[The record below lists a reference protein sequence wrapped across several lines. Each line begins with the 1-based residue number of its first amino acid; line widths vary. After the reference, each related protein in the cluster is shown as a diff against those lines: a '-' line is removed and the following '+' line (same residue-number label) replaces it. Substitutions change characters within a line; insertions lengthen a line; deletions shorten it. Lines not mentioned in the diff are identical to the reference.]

1 MAGKYWYTDEDGKRK
16 RTPAGVDREYER
28 YQSSKK
34 AKRDRAAR
42 NRARREAIRE
52 GKVKKGDRSHEVDHI
67 KGLGEGGS
75 TKKSNT
81 RVVSR
86 TFNRSR
92 KQNSRR
98 RGSRRIKS
106 SWGV

>member
-1 MAGKYWYTDEDGKRK
+1 MGRLWVTSPDGSRH
-16 RTPAGVDREYER
+16 RTAEGNRHEYEK

-42 NRARREAIRE
+42 NRARREALRE
-52 GKVKKGDRSHEVDHI
+52 GRVHKGDNKEIDHI
-67 KGLGEGGS
+67 KGLSEGGS
-75 TKKSNT
+75 AKSSNT
-81 RVVSR
+81 RIVSR
-86 TFNRSR
+86 AFNRSR

-98 RGSRRIKS
+98 RGSRRLKS

>member
-1 MAGKYWYTDEDGKRK
+1 MAGKYWYTDENGKRK
-16 RTPAGVDREYER
+16 RTPAGVAREYER
-28 YQSSKK
+28 FQSSKK

-42 NRARREAIRE
+42 NRARREALRE
-52 GKVKKGDRSHEVDHI
+52 GRVHKGDNKEVDHI

-75 TKKSNT
+75 TKRSNT
-81 RVVSR
+81 RIVSR

>member
-1 MAGKYWYTDEDGKRK
+1 MGRLWENGKR
-16 RTPAGVDREYER
+16 TAAGIAHEYKK

-34 AKRDRAAR
+34 AKKDRAAR
-42 NRARREAIRE
+42 NRARRQALRE
-52 GKVKKGDRSHEVDHI
+52 GRVHKGDNKEIDHI
-67 KGLGEGGS
+67 KGLAEGGS
-75 TKKSNT
+75 NSKSNT

-98 RGSRRIKS
+98 RGSRRVKS
-106 SWGV
+106 SWGL

>member
-1 MAGKYWYTDEDGKRK
+1 MGELWYVDSEGKRK
-16 RTPAGVDREYER
+16 RTAKGVEHELKRF
-28 YQSSKK
+28 QSSKK

-42 NRARREAIRE
+42 NRARREALRE
-52 GKVKKGDRSHEVDHI
+52 GRVHKGDSKEIDHI

-75 TKKSNT
+75 TRKSNT

>member
-1 MAGKYWYTDEDGKRK
+1 MGKYWVTSEDGSRH
-16 RTPAGVDREYER
+16 RTAAGNAREYSR

-34 AKRDRAAR
+34 AKKDRAAR
-42 NRARREAIRE
+42 NKARRQALRE
-52 GKVKKGDRSHEVDHI
+52 GRVHRGDNLEIDHKDSNPSHNSRSN
-67 KGLGEGGS
+67 L
-75 TKKSNT
+75 

-92 KQNSRR
+92 KENSRR
-98 RGSRRIKS
+98 RGSRRIRN